1 MFASPGLHFCH
12 VLAHAERASDER
24 ARTATSTESFMV
36 DEMSLVSRRFVV
48 LVAKGVLDCCLVCRV
63 FESSLDKGKRRFIL
77 SATNYVS

>member
-36 DEMSLVSRRFVV
+36 DETSLVSDIFVMV
-48 LVAKGVLDCCLVCRV
+48 FARDMPLIIGILFGLSSIRV
-63 FESSLDKGKRRFIL
+63 
-77 SATNYVS
+77 VS